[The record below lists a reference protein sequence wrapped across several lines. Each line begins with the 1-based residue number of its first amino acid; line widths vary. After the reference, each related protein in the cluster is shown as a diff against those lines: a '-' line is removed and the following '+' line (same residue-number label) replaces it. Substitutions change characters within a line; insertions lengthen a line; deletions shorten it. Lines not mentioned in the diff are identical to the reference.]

1 MRLSSIVLRL
11 RSIGTQPFSYF
22 CQKFGEPAHAA
33 LQQKTKVQHLVM
45 IISFILSV
53 ALAAVVLVIMA
64 SLIAIL
70 IYYRW
75 RNTELLTGLRRFFRE
90 NLRQREELERMRIEL
105 ERLNTNI
112 KKKNN

>member
-1 MRLSSIVLRL
+1 
-11 RSIGTQPFSYF
+11 
-22 CQKFGEPAHAA
+22 
-33 LQQKTKVQHLVM
+33 M

-53 ALAAVVLVIMA
+53 ALAAVVLVIIA

-90 NLRQREELERMRIEL
+90 NLRQREELER
-105 ERLNTNI
+105 
-112 KKKNN
+112 KKKGLGK

>member
-1 MRLSSIVLRL
+1 
-11 RSIGTQPFSYF
+11 
-22 CQKFGEPAHAA
+22 
-33 LQQKTKVQHLVM
+33 M

-64 SLIAIL
+64 SLVALL